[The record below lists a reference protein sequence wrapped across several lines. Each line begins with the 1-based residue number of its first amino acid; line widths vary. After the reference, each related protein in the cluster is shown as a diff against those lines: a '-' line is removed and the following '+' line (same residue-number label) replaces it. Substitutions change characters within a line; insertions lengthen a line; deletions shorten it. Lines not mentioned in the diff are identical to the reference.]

1 MNTFLGLGSNVD
13 DRLLNLNQAI
23 EIISNDQ
30 NIELLSLSN
39 FYESP
44 PMYDLSLNSFL
55 NGVIKVDTSYS
66 PIELLDKIKK
76 IERMMGRKKSKQRYS
91 NRPIDIDIL
100 CCGSTT
106 VETAEL
112 VVPHPHIKER
122 KFVLKP
128 WSDID
133 SDYIIANENRKIKEL
148 LELTPDSSKLKKI
161 YT

>member
-1 MNTFLGLGSNVD
+1 MITFLGLGSNVD

-30 NIELLSLSN
+30 NIDLLSLSN

-44 PMYDLSLNSFL
+44 PMYNLSLNSFL

-66 PIELLDKIKK
+66 PTELLDIIKK

-100 CCGSTT
+100 CCGSTI

-112 VVPHPHIKER
+112 VIPHPHIKER

-148 LELTPDSSKLKKI
+148 LDLTSDSSKLKKI

>member
-1 MNTFLGLGSNVD
+1 MITFLGLGSNVD

-23 EIISNDQ
+23 EIISTNE
-30 NIELLSLSN
+30 NIELLSVSS

-44 PMYDLSLNSFL
+44 PMYDLSLDSFL
-55 NGVIKVDTSYS
+55 NGVVKVDTSYS
-66 PIELLDKIKK
+66 PTELLDKMKK

-100 CCGSTT
+100 CCGSSIVQT
-106 VETAEL
+106 VEL

-148 LELTPDSSKLKKI
+148 LELTSDSSKLKKI